1 METNYN
7 NFFEKDYQKLMNK
20 YDKKSEDYKQL
31 KYEYQLLKAKY
42 NTKSKQLEIALEQA
56 EISVASKYKDLI
68 DEKDRKLLEQE
79 NEIARLK
86 NLLNLDSTNSSIS
99 TSKTPINKKKN
110 IPNSRIKSDKKIGG
124 QLGHKRHKL
133 EKFKD
138 EEIND
143 EITHTLNEC
152 PNCNSSLE
160 LTGEICKDE
169 LSYRFVPI
177 KRRHRFLTYKCSC
190 CNQEVHEKIPTRLK
204 EENQYGS
211 EIQSLVLTLGNEG
224 NVPLNKIRRIIRGF
238 SHNEIDISEG
248 YISKLQKKASQKLEQ
263 FKQDLYLELLKQ
275 DLLYWDDTVIMVNKN
290 RACLRFYGTDK
301 LAFYVAHLQKNKDG
315 ILEDAILNTLS
326 KNTKVMH
333 DHNKVNYNS
342 AFSFTN
348 IECNVHLI
356 RELEKCNMN
365 TCHQW
370 CSEFKKLIQQTI
382 HDRKELLEKDI
393 EKFEDKYIINF
404 DEKFNNILLQGIEE
418 NKSIKEKYY
427 HKEERNLI
435 NRILEY
441 KTNYFMWLHDFSIP
455 TDDNMS
461 ERALR
466 GVKSK
471 MKVAGQFQNIE
482 YAKYYSNIKSY
493 IETCYRNNI
502 NPTDALI
509 RLMEDDVYSIE
520 EILKIGKQKAEKNSN

>member
-1 METNYN
+1 MTTNYN
-7 NFFEKDYQKLMNK
+7 NFFEKDYQKLMSK
-20 YDKKSEDYKQL
+20 YDKKSEDYKLL
-31 KYEYQLLKAKY
+31 KYEYQLLEAKY
-42 NTKSKQLEIALEQA
+42 NTKSKQLEIALKQA
-56 EISVASKYKDLI
+56 EISAASKYKNI
-68 DEKDRKLLEQE
+68 INEKD

-86 NLLNLDSTNSSIS
+86 SLLNLDSTNSGTP
-99 TSKTPINKKKN
+99 TSKTPINKKKI

-124 QLGHKRHKL
+124 QLGHRKHKL
-133 EKFKD
+133 GKFNN

-143 EITHTLNEC
+143 EVIHALDEC

-160 LTGEICKDE
+160 ITGEIFKDE

-177 KRRHRFLTYKCSC
+177 KRRHRFLTYKCNY
-190 CNQEVHEKIPTRLK
+190 CNQEIHEKIPTRLK

-211 EIQSLVLTLGNEG
+211 ELQALVLSLGNEG
-224 NVPLNKIRRIIRGF
+224 NVPLNKIRRLIRGF

-248 YISKLQKKASQKLEQ
+248 YISKLQKRASQKLEQ

-301 LAFYVAHLQKNKDG
+301 LAFYVAHIQKNKDG
-315 ILEDAILNTLS
+315 IIEDAILNTLS

-333 DHNKVNYNS
+333 DHNKINYNS
-342 AFSFTN
+342 AFMFTN

-370 CSEFKKLIQQTI
+370 CSELKKMIQKTI
-382 HDRKELLEKDI
+382 HERKELLEKNI
-393 EKFEDKYIINF
+393 EKFDNEYIIKF
-404 DEKFNNILLQGIEE
+404 DEEFNDILLQGIEE
-418 NKSIKEKYY
+418 NKSIKGKYY

-471 MKVAGQFQNIE
+471 MKIAGQFQNIE
-482 YAKYYSNIKSY
+482 YAKYYANIKSY
-493 IETCYRNNI
+493 IETCYRNSI
-502 NPTDALI
+502 NPTEALI
-509 RLMEDDVYSIE
+509 RLMEDKEYTIE
-520 EILKIGKQKAEKNSN
+520 EILEISKQNAEKNSN